1 MKKIL
6 LIMLGCF
13 WLSVASFCAAQEET
27 VVPTAQETETILPK
41 NAVIVDAAIAQN
53 IPELETAVFQI
64 QHAQL
69 ESVVNQVREL
79 MGSVQGGVIVNEQ
92 SRQIEVSAP
101 GQLLTKIKSLVLSLD
116 KEYDVIVDFKVVQV
130 DLNEEYLPGINWS
143 AIVSDYKSFT
153 VPADDRTFSV
163 GTVSQEDVT
172 VLLEAL
178 ETVGEVK
185 MFPVQVAKVSNGQ
198 EADLRLKAFDND
210 VVVGINPVR
219 TADLDAQEQQ
229 DRYTARLVINP
240 SVGRDEGVDFRI
252 AAADGT
258 TVVVKVKKDSVA
270 VLGGIFTQTKS
281 DSTRKFPFLGDLPLF
296 GVVFRDQSKVVHRL
310 ENIIL
315 LTPRVSAPSNTVLSK

>member
-1 MKKIL
+1 MKKVFM
-6 LIMLGCF
+6 IMLVCF
-13 WLSVASFCAAQEET
+13 LVSVASFSVAQEET
-27 VVPTAQETETILPK
+27 VLPAAQETETMLPR
-41 NAVIVDAAIAQN
+41 NAFIVDASVDQN
-53 IPELETAVFQI
+53 IPKLETVVFQI

-79 MGSVQGGVIVNEQ
+79 MGSAQGGVIVNEQ

-101 GQLLTKIKSLVLSLD
+101 GQLLTKIKSLILNLD
-116 KEYDVIVDFKVVQV
+116 KEYDVIVDFKVLQV

-153 VPADDRTFSV
+153 VPADDRTFSM

-185 MFPVQVAKVSNGQ
+185 IFPVQVAKVSNGQ

-210 VVVGINPVR
+210 VSVGMNPVM
-219 TADLDAQEQQ
+219 AVDLDAQEQQ

-258 TVVVKVKKDSVA
+258 MVVIKVKKNSV
-270 VLGGIFTQTKS
+270 VVIGGIFTQTKS

-315 LTPRVSAPSNTVLSK
+315 LTPRVSTPSNTVLSK